1 MAVIVP
7 VFVVAVTA
15 YYRAATAYIAQPQLI
30 LCKPIFRSNPTELGK
45 VMLRLELSWGCDNNI
60 LLLKN
65 FLHHQT
71 NLNHTYQT
79 KPNQTKPGLFAP
91 IFMFRCIATPNS
103 SVDLSFVIPMP
114 PGPGFRVPRRSH
126 SLLSRSHS
134 LLPRSHSLYRA
145 ATAYPVQTHFQ
156 V

>member
-1 MAVIVP
+1 MSSQCHLDLDLEFLGA
-7 VFVVAVTA
+7 ATAYCRAATA

-79 KPNQTKPGLFAP
+79 KPNQTKPGLFVP

-103 SVDLSFVIPMP
+103 SVDLSFAIPIP
-114 PGPGFRVPRRSH
+114 ARPKFRVCR
-126 SLLSRSHS
+126 
-134 LLPRSHSLYRA
+134 RSHSLYRA
-145 ATAYPVQTHFQ
+145 ATAYPV